1 MMKCE
6 EIQELLGAYWD
17 LPEQDLKKQ
26 RVDEHIK
33 HCKSCAAEFEIWL
46 ESTELIKRAAEQGG
60 FSDNPTPISRSVMNR
75 IYEDESWRV
84 PVTDKMYAFSF
95 KVRRNLTAVIAFCL
109 ALFVFSFIISIAHQ
123 QRGDTVAITPDSSVF
138 GRMGDPVVVAGSK
151 MESMNIHTMPSAVAS
166 LKGFSEPFMYQV
178 GPIHT
183 YKDYL
188 LFLSLLGLTCTLLIM
203 NWLSRTRS

>member
-6 EIQELLGAYWD
+6 EIQELLAAYWD
-17 LPEQDLKKQ
+17 LPEHDIKKR

-33 HCKSCAAEFEIWL
+33 HCEGCTAEFQMWQ
-46 ESTELIKRAAEQGG
+46 ESTELIKSAAEENEPYE
-60 FSDNPTPISRSVMNR
+60 SPTPISRSVMKR
-75 IYEDESWRV
+75 IYEDESWRI
-84 PVTDKMYAFSF
+84 PVTDRMYVFSF
-95 KVRRNLTAVIAFCL
+95 KLRRNMTAVIAFCL
-109 ALFVFSFIISIAHQ
+109 ALFIFSFIYSINYQ
-123 QRGDTVAITPDSSVF
+123 QRGETVATSTDSSVI
-138 GRMGDPVVVAGSK
+138 GRMSDPIVVAGSK
-151 MESMNIHTMPSAVAS
+151 TESMNVRTMPSAVAS

-188 LFLSLLGLTCTLLIM
+188 LFLSLLGLTSTLLIM